1 MLNFD
6 DLVKTAKAFADA
18 NMRANFAADAL
29 HLAESA
35 VAYRLNKLH
44 EKTGLNPYN
53 FYELHEILEKYGEC
67 VEND

>member
-1 MLNFD
+1 MLKFS
-6 DLVKTAKAFADA
+6 DLIATAKAFADA

-29 HLAESA
+29 YLAKST